1 MLWQATSKAIDE
13 VWDEAGP
20 PLPAEEIAYIT
31 MYMAL
36 ALELNKNAE
45 HKLVTPRV
53 VVACPSGGVTVW
65 MLVSRLRMEL
75 PDLEIKEVIS
85 MREINR
91 INPEEVDAIISST
104 VVNSRKIKSI
114 TVNPLLPEQDVK
126 RIKHELDFYSKQ
138 SE

>member
-1 MLWQATSKAIDE
+1 M
-13 VWDEAGP
+13 
-20 PLPAEEIAYIT
+20 
-31 MYMAL
+31 
-36 ALELNKNAE
+36 
-45 HKLVTPRV
+45 
-53 VVACPSGGVTVW
+53 ACPSGGVTVW